1 MNKIAKTFAIT
12 MTAWILKIFQARL
25 IQSAKIEALKLYIGI
40 VGLVRQL
47 GILWIA
53 TASSLILA
61 AFGFAMLHLGIIFL
75 LYLAG
80 LRWSIGWIVIS
91 VGLLYMAA
99 GACFIWHLCSEKNW
113 LKYSRATDFLAKLS
127 DRK

>member
-12 MTAWILKIFQARL
+12 ITVWIVKIFQGRL
-25 IQSAKIEALKLYIGI
+25 IQSAKIEALRLYIGI
-40 VGLVRQL
+40 VGIARQL

-53 TASSLILA
+53 TASSLILV
-61 AFGFAMLHLGIIFL
+61 AFGFAMLHLGVIFL

-80 LRWSIGWIVIS
+80 LRWSIGLIIIS

-99 GACFIWHLCSEKNW
+99 GACFIRHLFSEKNW
-113 LKYSRATDFLAKLS
+113 LEYSKATDFLAKLS